1 MEWLSSVKQFFLDS
15 GQVWM
20 LYVFSIV
27 FFTLLLSFL
36 EAKYY
41 HKLQQHLEKT
51 KSIWDDAFAWAV
63 HKPLRLLI
71 WVYGITYA
79 AQAAKVPFAL
89 QLLQFRQ
96 VGMVIII
103 SWFLLRFARRVEENF
118 IKVDNRKSK
127 LDNGAA
133 NSIGHLA
140 RISIL
145 ITAGLLIMQ
154 VLHINVAPIIAFGGA
169 GTVIV
174 GFAAK
179 DLLANFFGALM
190 IHLDRPFQVGDW
202 IRSPDRNIEGTVEY
216 IGWRL
221 TRIRTF
227 ARNPLYV
234 PNSAFTTISVD
245 NPSRM
250 SNRRIKEVVGLRYQ
264 DTKQLQAVTEDIKS
278 MLMSHPEID
287 ATKPCFVNLNGFG
300 PSSLDILIYTFTKT
314 TQWIPFQG
322 IKQEIMLRILNIIE
336 SHGAEV
342 AFPTTTVEVPAGID
356 IKDET
361 RK

>member
-1 MEWLSSVKQFFLDS
+1 MPWLKSMVEFVTKSDQI
-15 GQVWM
+15 WM
-20 LYVFSIV
+20 LYVFGIV
-27 FFTLLLSFL
+27 LFTLILSFL

-41 HKLQQHLEKT
+41 YKLQQHLEKT

-63 HKPLRLLI
+63 HKPLRMLI
-71 WVYGITYA
+71 WIYGITYA
-79 AQAAKVPFAL
+79 AQSAKMPFTL
-89 QLLQFRQ
+89 QLTQFRQ
-96 VGMVIII
+96 VGMVVIVA
-103 SWFLLRFARRVEENF
+103 WFLIRFAKRAEENF
-118 IKVDNRKSK
+118 INTDKKSSK
-127 LDNGAA
+127 IDNGAA
-133 NSIGHLA
+133 SSIGHLA

-145 ITAGLLIMQ
+145 ITTGLLIMQ
-154 VLHINVAPIIAFGGA
+154 VLHINIAPIIAFGGA

-234 PNSAFTTISVD
+234 PNAIFTTIAVD

-264 DTKQLQAVTEDIKS
+264 DMKLLDAVTKDIKS

-287 ATKPCFVNLNGFG
+287 TTKPCFVNLNGFG
-300 PSSLDILIYTFTKT
+300 PSSLDILVYTFTKT

-322 IKQEIMLRILNIIE
+322 IKQEIMLRILKIIE
-336 SHGAEV
+336 SHGAEM
-342 AFPTTTVEVPAGID
+342 AFPTTTLEVPDGIEM
-356 IKDET
+356 KEP
-361 RK
+361 KS